1 MTNKLLS
8 IKCMKKKGVDDDDD
22 DLGPSVVKRARASSY
37 KYFIRG
43 MHYKPAGVQIFV
55 IGFCDAV
62 LFSRI
67 VFLWRISVGN
77 TFNHMKTI

>member
-8 IKCMKKKGVDDDDD
+8 IKCMKKKAVDDYDDE
-22 DLGPSVVKRARASSY
+22 LGLSVVKRARASSY

-43 MHYKPAGVQIFV
+43 MHYKPAGVGILV
-55 IGFCDAV
+55 VGFSDSV

-67 VFLWRISVGN
+67 VFLWRISVAN
-77 TFNHMKTI
+77 IFNHMKII